1 VIRTV
6 VATVLAVTIHVMS
19 NKSLNALFVCLFF
32 VLTEVQA
39 QESVSPNGKFAT
51 IHGARI
57 YYEESGKGMPLILLH
72 NFFATASRWKT
83 YVPELA
89 KNYRVIAVDLPGHGR
104 SDYMDTTE
112 VFLHK
117 KATEYIIG
125 LIDALKLDSVNLM
138 GASSGGSITLHLA
151 TLRPDLVRRAVV
163 IGGHIY
169 YPKQTREIVSKWSKN
184 PSADNVSRHGKEKA
198 TLLQKQFIYFS
209 QLYGDPAFTPDI
221 LSTIRAKTLI
231 IHGDNDE
238 LAPISNALGMH
249 QNIPGSYLWIVPSG
263 GHLPHLDPKNEG
275 DFIRRTMEFL
285 NGDWDK
291 K

>member
-1 VIRTV
+1 MLVLCINRRTGPGTCFSEWDIRDHSWCENLV
-6 VATVLAVTIHVMS
+6 RRNQARECLYIVTQFLGHCFKVED
-19 NKSLNALFVCLFF
+19 LF
-32 VLTEVQA
+32 T
-39 QESVSPNGKFAT
+39 
-51 IHGARI
+51 
-57 YYEESGKGMPLILLH
+57 
-72 NFFATASRWKT
+72 
-83 YVPELA
+83 ELA
-89 KNYRVIAVDLPGHGR
+89 KHYRVIAVDSPGHGR

-125 LIDALKLDSVNLM
+125 LIDALKLESVNVM
-138 GASSGGSITLHLA
+138 GASSGGIITLHLA

-169 YPKQTREIVSKWSKN
+169 YPKQVREIVSKWSEN
-184 PSADNVSRHGKEKA
+184 PSAEFVSRHGKEKA
-198 TLLQKQFIYFS
+198 TLLNRQFIYQS

-249 QNIPGSYLWIVPSG
+249 ENIPGSYLWIVPSG